1 MSVRVKLFLLL
12 LVLSVLPVL
21 VLRISAQ
28 FTFQELSQD
37 LVQRSWHRT
46 IVKTKDFMRLMVEDH
61 AELWRREGLL
71 LEQTMRL
78 QASEVERT
86 LAGQGREEL
95 SHAYASSARDVSDK
109 LFGQI
114 TVFEDGQVV
123 ASSEDVRLPRRFD
136 ARQTVWYR
144 LAVKEGGMIWTA
156 PVIDPTTRRVGLT
169 LSIPIRDASGRI
181 LGVTALMAPVEIGG
195 LSNEHTQSLSANLKT
210 YLVQFDSNDTSEQGL
225 HIIGE
230 PGCEKGE
237 KDDAKHG
244 VSHAMGAGRGM
255 LGLAAPGWL
264 TPDDPAERELI
275 LSDLNNGLSE
285 VRQVRVNNT
294 DWLWAYAPT
303 KLKGTALILAA
314 PKTDITADATM
325 ASEYIEGR
333 FQRQRHLTFII
344 LVAGLLVVTLTA
356 WLVSRSFTKPIT
368 DLSKATAKLG
378 EGDFEVRVVPEGGR
392 ELKELGRVFNE
403 MGPKLKDHT
412 RLTSAM
418 ALAQEVH
425 HRLLPAHWPDLPGL
439 DLSAVSISCE
449 EVGGDF
455 FDVIPGAH
463 GHSERTAV
471 LVGDVS
477 GHGLDAAL
485 LMATARAFLR
495 MRAHQP
501 GSPAEVVTS
510 VNRYLTMDTV
520 GSGRFMTLFYL
531 EIDPVADCM
540 RWVRAGH
547 DPAILYNQALDG
559 FEDIGGP
566 GIPLGVIED
575 RVFLDASR
583 PFLLPGDV
591 LLIGSDGL
599 WEARSPQGDM
609 FGKDRVRAILRQN
622 ASAHSKDI
630 LDALMA
636 AFKEF
641 KNGSPLE
648 DDVTL
653 MVIKSAS
660 LEVS

>member
-1 MSVRVKLFLLL
+1 VSVRVKLFILLL
-12 LVLSVLPVL
+12 LLSVLPVL
-21 VLRISAQ
+21 VLRMSAQ
-28 FTFQELSQD
+28 LTFQELSQD

-46 IVKTKDFMRLMVEDH
+46 VTKTQDFMRVMVEDH
-61 AELWRREGLL
+61 AELWRREGML
-71 LEQTMRL
+71 LEQTLRL
-78 QASEVERT
+78 QASEVERA
-86 LAGQGREEL
+86 LARHGREGL
-95 SHAYASSARDVSDK
+95 NQAYTVSAKEAGVR
-109 LFGQI
+109 LLGQL

-123 ASSEDVRLPRRFD
+123 ASSEDVRLPQRFD

-144 LAVKEGGMIWTA
+144 LAATEGGMVWTA
-156 PVIDPTTRRVGLT
+156 PVIDPSTRRIGLT
-169 LSIPIRDASGRI
+169 LSIPIRDASDRI
-181 LGVTALMAPVEIGG
+181 AGVTALMAPMEIGG
-195 LSNEHTQSLSANLKT
+195 LSGEHTQSLSENLKT
-210 YLVQFDSNDTSEQGL
+210 YLVEFDSKDSSHQGL
-225 HIIGE
+225 RIIGQSRGE
-230 PGCEKGE
+230 NGE
-237 KDDAKHG
+237 KEEARTG
-244 VSHAMGAGRGM
+244 PSHAMGHGRGM

-264 TPDDPAERELI
+264 TPDDPTVLELI
-275 LSDLNNGLSE
+275 RTDLNNGLSE
-285 VRQVRVNNT
+285 VRQARVNGI

-314 PKTDITADATM
+314 PKTDITADAVT
-325 ASEYIEGR
+325 ASEYIAGR

-356 WLVSRSFTKPIT
+356 WLVSRSVTKPIT

-378 EGDFEVRVVPEGGR
+378 EGDFEARVVPEGGR

-425 HRLLPAHWPDLPGL
+425 HRLLPADWPDLPGV
-439 DLSAVSISCE
+439 DLAAVSLSCE
-449 EVGGDF
+449 EVGGDS

-463 GHSERTAV
+463 GQSQLTAV

-510 VNRYLTMDTV
+510 VNRYLTMDTM

-531 EIDPVADCM
+531 EIDPTVGCM

-547 DPAILYNQALDG
+547 DPAIFFNSSQDV
-559 FEDIGGP
+559 FEELGGP
-566 GIPLGVIED
+566 GIPLGVVED
-575 RVFLDASR
+575 RVFLDVSR
-583 PFLLPGDV
+583 PWIAPGDV

-599 WEARSPQGDM
+599 WEARGPGGDM
-609 FGKDRVRAILRQN
+609 FGKERVRDILRQYK
-622 ASAHSKDI
+622 ASPAKDI
-630 LDALMA
+630 LEAFLA
-636 AFKEF
+636 TLREFKE
-641 KNGSPLE
+641 GSPLE

-653 MVIKSAS
+653 MVIKSATP
-660 LEVS
+660 EVS

>member
-1 MSVRVKLFLLL
+1 MSVRAKLFTLL
-12 LVLSVLPVL
+12 LVLSVLPLL

-71 LEQTMRL
+71 LEQTLRL
-78 QASEVERT
+78 QASEVERA
-86 LAGQGREEL
+86 LAGQGREGL
-95 SHAYASSARDVSDK
+95 NQAYAASAKDVAGR
-109 LFGQI
+109 LLGQL

-123 ASSEDVRLPRRFD
+123 ASSEDVRLPQRFD

-144 LAVKEGGMIWTA
+144 LAAREGAMVWTA
-156 PVIDPTTRRVGLT
+156 PVIDPATRRIGLT

-181 LGVTALMAPVEIGG
+181 VGVTALMAPMEIGG
-195 LSNEHTQSLSANLKT
+195 LSGEHTQSLSANLKT
-210 YLVQFDSNDTSEQGL
+210 FLVQFDSKEPSDQGL
-225 HIIGE
+225 RIIGQ
-230 PGCEKGE
+230 PGGETGE
-237 KDDAKHG
+237 KEEARPG
-244 VSHAMGAGRGM
+244 SSHAMGHGRGM

-264 TPDDPAERELI
+264 TPDDPAELELI
-275 LSDLNNGLSE
+275 RSDLNNGLSE
-285 VRQVRVNNT
+285 VRQVRVDNM

-314 PKTDITADATM
+314 PQTDITADATT

-333 FQRQRHLTFII
+333 FQRQRHLTLVI
-344 LVAGLLVVTLTA
+344 LVAGLLVVTLAA
-356 WLVSRSFTKPIT
+356 WLVSRSVTRPIT
-368 DLSKATAKLG
+368 DLSKAAVKLG
-378 EGDFEVRVVPEGGR
+378 EGDFEARVVPEGGR
-392 ELKELGRVFNE
+392 ELQELGRVFNG

-425 HRLLPAHWPDLPGL
+425 RSLLPAAWPALPGL
-439 DLSAVSISCE
+439 DLAAESLSCE
-449 EVGGDF
+449 EVGGDS

-463 GHSERTAV
+463 GQPQITAA

-495 MRAHQP
+495 IRASQP
-501 GSPAEVVTS
+501 GSPAEVVTD
-510 VNRYLTMDTV
+510 VNRFLALDTV

-531 EIDPVADCM
+531 EADPQAREL

-547 DPAILYNQALDG
+547 DPAILYSPAKG
-559 FEDIGGP
+559 RFEDLTGS
-566 GIPLGVIED
+566 GIPLGVLED
-575 RVFLDASR
+575 RIFTESAR
-583 PFLLPGDV
+583 PWIAPGEA

-599 WEARSPQGDM
+599 WEARSPDGDM
-609 FGKDRVRAILRQN
+609 FGKERVRDILRSN
-622 ASAHSKDI
+622 AGSPARDI
-630 LDALMA
+630 LEALTA
-636 AFKEF
+636 ALREF
-641 KNGSPLE
+641 KAGSPIE

-653 MVIKSAS
+653 LVIKSS
-660 LEVS
+660 TTEVS